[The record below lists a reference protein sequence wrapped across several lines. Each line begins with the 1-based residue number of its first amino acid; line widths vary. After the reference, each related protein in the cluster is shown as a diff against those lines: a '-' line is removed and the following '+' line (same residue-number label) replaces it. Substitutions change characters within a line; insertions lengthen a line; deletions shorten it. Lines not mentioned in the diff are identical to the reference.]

1 MIVRL
6 KVIFLCSLIISA
18 IGGCGSKENES
29 SALIQNICKKI
40 DKIYGGGMEGNKF
53 DNYDF
58 LANIRIDFGKLLLLN
73 PDDADIKNARNAL
86 ADYEAAYK
94 QYELANSRFDYSLA
108 VQLQKKMSQSEERI
122 NAYCVFIEFGERP
135 IL

>member
-1 MIVRL
+1 MYE
-6 KVIFLCSLIISA
+6 ISA
-18 IGGCGSKENES
+18 VRW
-29 SALIQNICKKI
+29 
-40 DKIYGGGMEGNKF
+40 EGNKF

-58 LANIRIDFGKLLLLN
+58 LANVRIDFGKLLLLN
-73 PDDADIKNARNAL
+73 PDDTDIKNARNAF

-94 QYELANSRFDYSLA
+94 QINLAMSRFDYSLA
-108 VQLQKKMSQSEERI
+108 VQLQKKMRQSEERI